1 MPYAEVKDTQLITYP
16 YGFAQLQADNP
27 YTNYGSNQD
36 VAYWFPQTTTA
47 IENGY
52 TLSEVVNAPQPAYD
66 QAHQNCTLNADPTLV
81 GEIWTLEWTI
91 TDFTPE
97 EQAAYDANLAQQ
109 NKTKA
114 VDILNS
120 TDWTAIP
127 DVADPAKSNPYLVN
141 QAEFVSYRSTVK
153 AIAVTPTFDAVF
165 PTAPTEQ
172 WSNL

>member
-1 MPYAEVKDTQLITYP
+1 MSIYAEIKDTTLIKYP

-52 TLSEVVNAPQPAYD
+52 TLAEVITAPQPAYD
-66 QAHQNCTLNADPTLV
+66 PVHQNCLQNENPTLTDGV
-81 GEIWTLEWTI
+81 WVLGWTV

-97 EQAAYDANLAQQ
+97 EQAAYYANAAQQ

-114 VDILNS
+114 QQILTN
-120 TDWTAIP
+120 TDWTSIA
-127 DVADPAKSNPYLVN
+127 DVADPAKSNPYLTN
-141 QAEFVSYRSTVK
+141 QAEFTAYRSTVR
-153 AIAVTPTFDAVF
+153 AIAVNPTWNAVF

-172 WSNL
+172 WSS

>member
-1 MPYAEVKDTQLITYP
+1 MAYAEVKDTQLITYP

-52 TLSEVVNAPQPAYD
+52 TLAEVITAPQPAYD

-97 EQAAYDANLAQQ
+97 EQAAYYANLTQQ
-109 NKTKA
+109 NKQQA
-114 VDILNS
+114 ISLLS
-120 TDWTAIP
+120 QTDWTAIP
-127 DVADPAKSNPYLVN
+127 DVGDPLKSNPYLVN
-141 QAEFVSYRSTVK
+141 QAEFVAYRSTVRG
-153 AIAVTPTFDAVF
+153 IAVNPTFDAVF
-165 PTAPTEQ
+165 PELPTEQ
-172 WSNL
+172 WRS

>member
-1 MPYAEVKDTQLITYP
+1 MAYAEVKDTQLITYP

-52 TLSEVVNAPQPAYD
+52 TLSEVITAPQPAYD
-66 QAHQNCTLNADPTLV
+66 QAHQNCTLNAEPTLV

-97 EQAAYDANLAQQ
+97 EQAAYYANLAQQ

-114 VDILNS
+114 QQILTN
-120 TDWTAIP
+120 TDWTSIA
-127 DVADPAKSNPYLVN
+127 DVADPAKSNPYLTN
-141 QAEFVSYRSTVK
+141 QAEFTAYRSTVR
-153 AIAVTPTFDAVF
+153 AIAVNPTWDAVF
-165 PTAPTEQ
+165 PTAPTEV
-172 WSNL
+172 WSS

>member
-1 MPYAEVKDTQLITYP
+1 MAYAEVKDTQLITYP

-52 TLSEVVNAPQPAYD
+52 TLSEVITAPQPAYD
-66 QAHQNCTLNADPTLV
+66 QAHQNCTLNAEPTLV

-97 EQAAYDANLAQQ
+97 EQAAYYANLAQQ

-114 VDILNS
+114 QQILTN
-120 TDWTAIP
+120 TDWTSIA
-127 DVADPAKSNPYLVN
+127 DVADPAKSNPYLTN
-141 QAEFVSYRSTVK
+141 QAEFTAYRSTVR
-153 AIAVTPTFDAVF
+153 AIAVNPTWDAVF
-165 PTAPTEQ
+165 PTEPTEV
-172 WSNL
+172 WSS